1 MVRTA
6 ASNPP
11 VTRVLIVDDDP
22 EVGDV
27 LRRYLQAQ
35 GFDVAIA
42 GDGASARQAM
52 QSAEFDLV
60 LLDLGLPDGNG
71 LSLMT
76 ELRLRWAGPVII
88 LSGLGESTDRA
99 VGLELGADDFVTK
112 PFDLREL
119 LARIR
124 SVLRRANG
132 DHARNGNVC
141 LAFDGLVL
149 LPDTRRLTGRDG
161 RDIPLTSG
169 EFALL
174 SAFLE
179 RPNQVLSRDHLLNTL
194 HGREAGPFDRS
205 IDVQIGRLR
214 HKVEHDPADPR
225 LIQSVRG
232 AGYLLA
238 TSVERR

>member
-1 MVRTA
+1 MAPTPDSDSTA
-6 ASNPP
+6 
-11 VTRVLIVDDDP
+11 TRVLVVDDDP
-22 EVGDV
+22 EVAFV
-27 LRRYLQAQ
+27 LRRYLEAQ
-35 GFDVAIA
+35 GFEIAIA
-42 GDGASARQAM
+42 NDTASARRAM
-52 QSAEFDLV
+52 QAPEFDLV

-71 LSLMT
+71 LTLVT

-88 LSGLGESTDRA
+88 VSGRGESTERA

-124 SVLRRANG
+124 SVLRRAAAG
-132 DHARNGNVC
+132 RPSKEEARI
-141 LAFDGLVL
+141 AFDGLTFIPGSRQL
-149 LPDTRRLTGRDG
+149 IGRDEH
-161 RDIPLTSG
+161 DIPLTSG

-174 SAFLE
+174 AYVLE
-179 RPNQVLSRDHLLNTL
+179 RPNLVLSRDQLLNAL

-214 HKVEHDPADPR
+214 RKIELDPAAPR

-238 TSVERR
+238 GVVERL